1 MNERLRVA
9 VLSPIAWRTPPRQ
22 YGPWEQVASNTAEGL
37 LARGHDVTLFATADS
52 ITAGTLEAVCPAP
65 YEEDPEIDPKVWECL
80 HVAHLMELADRFDII
95 HNHYDFLP
103 LTYSR
108 LIGTPMVTT
117 IHGFSSPKIVPVYK
131 AYNDRVAYVS
141 ISAADRHPALRYAAT
156 VYNGIRTGDF
166 TFRPEPGEYLL
177 FFGRIHPDKGTTEAI
192 RIASA
197 FGMPLV
203 ISGIVQ
209 DREYFAAE
217 VEPHI
222 DGNRVRYLG
231 SSGPAERDRLLG
243 GAYALLHPIAFEE
256 PFGLSVAEAML
267 CGTPTVAYRR
277 GSMPELIAD
286 GVTGF
291 LVEDAEEAVSALRA
305 VPGIDRAVLRREAER
320 RFSTEAMVSG
330 YLEVYRRV
338 LG

>member
-1 MNERLRVA
+1 
-9 VLSPIAWRTPPRQ
+9 
-22 YGPWEQVASNTAEGL
+22 
-37 LARGHDVTLFATADS
+37 
-52 ITAGTLEAVCPAP
+52 
-65 YEEDPEIDPKVWECL
+65 
-80 HVAHLMELADRFDII
+80 
-95 HNHYDFLP
+95 
-103 LTYSR
+103 
-108 LIGTPMVTT
+108 
-117 IHGFSSPKIVPVYK
+117 
-131 AYNDRVAYVS
+131 
-141 ISAADRHPALRYAAT
+141 
-156 VYNGIRTGDF
+156 
-166 TFRPEPGEYLL
+166 
-177 FFGRIHPDKGTTEAI
+177 
-192 RIASA
+192 
-197 FGMPLV
+197 MPLV